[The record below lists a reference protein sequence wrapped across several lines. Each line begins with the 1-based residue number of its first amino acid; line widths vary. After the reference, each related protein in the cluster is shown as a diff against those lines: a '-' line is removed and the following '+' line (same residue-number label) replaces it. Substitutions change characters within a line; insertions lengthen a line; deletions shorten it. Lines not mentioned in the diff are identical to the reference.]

1 MTREQANA
9 RFEKYVPKTF
19 KVAHHE
25 GCSDAVCPVTGGIDL
40 IISAGNYN
48 NACQLSLVTKK
59 GREIASYP
67 EEVSEKAHE
76 KSPVLRLEKVDAG
89 IATFLRVNGFE
100 HLIKTVLDV

>member
-1 MTREQANA
+1 MTREQADA

-25 GCSDAVCPVTGGIDL
+25 GCSDAVCPITGGINL

-67 EEVSEKAHE
+67 EEISENAYE
-76 KSPVLRLEKVDAG
+76 KNPILRLEKVDAG
-89 IATFLRVNGFE
+89 IATFLKVNGYE
-100 HLIKTVLDV
+100 HLIKPVLGA